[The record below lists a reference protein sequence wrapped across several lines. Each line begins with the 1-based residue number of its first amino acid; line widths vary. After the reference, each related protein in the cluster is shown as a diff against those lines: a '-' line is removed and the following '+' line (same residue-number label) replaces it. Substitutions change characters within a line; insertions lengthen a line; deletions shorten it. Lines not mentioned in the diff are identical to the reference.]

1 MEMHPAGEPGLPNA
15 LAQRLEPLH
24 VLRCKINIFCPLF
37 FFFERLITLL
47 GVWDKDAGCLQR
59 ILVALAELA

>member
-1 MEMHPAGEPGLPNA
+1 MPNA

-24 VLRCKINIFCPLF
+24 VLRCKINIFCSL
-37 FFFERLITLL
+37 FFFERVITLL
-47 GVWDKDAGCLQR
+47 GVWDKEAGCLQR